1 VTVAVGV
8 KVGVG
13 ESEEVRD
20 GVCVGVD
27 ESDEP
32 VDGVCVL
39 LLELD
44 GVCDEETVAEH
55 EGAAARPAVVHASG
69 HGHAVGAPAPAGQ

>member
-1 VTVAVGV
+1 MTVAVVV

-39 LLELD
+39 LLELE
-44 GVCDEETVAEH
+44 GVCDEEIVVEH
-55 EGAAARPAVVHASG
+55 EGAAARPAAAHATG
-69 HGHAVGAPAPAGQ
+69 HGHAIGAPAPAGQ